1 MWKDKQTVVSG
12 PEPLDV
18 ELQAWLILWFLLCMF
33 SDVAVWQG
41 GSDLSSVDVDG
52 RSEERLRVLTLRSS
66 PDVLD
71 RTDRLHRQL
80 TQIWQLE
87 LGEKYQEQ
95 DRDKFLV
102 NIEQLEPD
110 FVFIIKIQVRRIVQH
125 QFKRQTGSLLSNID
139 NLLE

>member
-1 MWKDKQTVVSG
+1 
-12 PEPLDV
+12 
-18 ELQAWLILWFLLCMF
+18 MF

-66 PDVLD
+66 PDKLD

-80 TQIWQLE
+80 TQNMRQLE
-87 LGEKYQEQ
+87 LGEKYQEH

-110 FVFIIKIQVRRIVQH
+110 FVFIMKRQVR
-125 QFKRQTGSLLSNID
+125 
-139 NLLE
+139 